1 MPPFKGVRSTSEGGD
16 ELTLGQRTGARAA
29 VIERGEEASG
39 RPREGRAGVQGH
51 VAVAVAGECVSAR
64 HRRHRSTRPAE
75 REGWHFRS
83 PGLFPLLLQCY
94 LRKLPRGELEG
105 GMNRI
110 IAAPFL
116 PLVCHLVICLG
127 AHAAGTEG
135 QQPTASPESGPRN
148 ENGLGEEITVLGPAR
163 LPESRTA
170 ADGLTVQVIDAREI
184 RASGART
191 FQEALQRIPGVHLAD
206 EQGNPRQEDLSLR
219 GFSASP
225 VTGLPQGI
233 SVFVDGV
240 RVNEPAAEEVAFE
253 LIPLA
258 DIERIEIV
266 RGPNAIF
273 GRNTLGGAIHI
284 LTRRGGREPEA
295 SVQIEGGSWEYQEI
309 RGLVSGP
316 LGPLSGYLSLSEFSD
331 QGWRVRGAGNGV
343 RAFGKLGI
351 GQEGAS
357 ATLSYQFQVDRLQQ
371 PGSLPQTTLGT
382 DRRENYTPGDFFDP
396 ALHFVTLNGRARL
409 PSGLSVS
416 ASTASSARSTRS
428 SSTPAGSARTRACS
442 TVPSAPAGRCSSI
455 TARAGALQN
464 RLSAGAEV
472 MRSSVRLRVHE
483 EANPRFT
490 TSEAGE
496 PLPRLTSDLYDRQWA
511 TGAFVQEQ
519 ARITDGPLTGL
530 SATAALRFDRIAH
543 QIADTSPDAPGN
555 ATGNAI
561 FSAWIPAAGLS
572 WAFAPH
578 WLVSTSWT
586 AGFRAPAFLELTCAD
601 PAAPCVGLQAGLAPD
616 PTLTSLRPV
625 RSRSLEAGVSGSPF
639 GGLTAT
645 LTAFRADLR
654 DDIYSVVAPGTTRVY
669 FQNVGETRRTGLE
682 LALRLERGAFDV
694 EAGYAYTR
702 ATFRGNF
709 VLATPRTPDGTET
722 VRPGAQLPLTPKHH
736 LRVEAR
742 AQALQWLTLSAGF
755 DYVGSQYFRGDEANV
770 APKLAPYLILRTGA
784 EARWR
789 AWTATL
795 RAANVLDSRY
805 ETFGAFAPDGRAPG
819 RPIEPFLTP
828 GAPIRVVLGLR
839 WDLERNGNGRA
850 PQ

>member
-1 MPPFKGVRSTSEGGD
+1 MAYAPSASLAWARKAPARRSPTSSRSIACSSRAPSRRRRWAPIDG
-16 ELTLGQRTGARAA
+16 RT
-29 VIERGEEASG
+29 
-39 RPREGRAGVQGH
+39 
-51 VAVAVAGECVSAR
+51 
-64 HRRHRSTRPAE
+64 TRPVTSSTLLSISS
-75 REGWHFRS
+75 RS
-83 PGLFPLLLQCY
+83 
-94 LRKLPRGELEG
+94 
-105 GMNRI
+105 M
-110 IAAPFL
+110 
-116 PLVCHLVICLG
+116 
-127 AHAAGTEG
+127 
-135 QQPTASPESGPRN
+135 
-148 ENGLGEEITVLGPAR
+148 
-163 LPESRTA
+163 
-170 ADGLTVQVIDAREI
+170 
-184 RASGART
+184 
-191 FQEALQRIPGVHLAD
+191 
-206 EQGNPRQEDLSLR
+206 
-219 GFSASP
+219 
-225 VTGLPQGI
+225 
-233 SVFVDGV
+233 
-240 RVNEPAAEEVAFE
+240 
-253 LIPLA
+253 
-258 DIERIEIV
+258 
-266 RGPNAIF
+266 
-273 GRNTLGGAIHI
+273 
-284 LTRRGGREPEA
+284 GGRDSPP
-295 SVQIEGGSWEYQEI
+295 VC
-309 RGLVSGP
+309 R
-316 LGPLSGYLSLSEFSD
+316 
-331 QGWRVRGAGNGV
+331 
-343 RAFGKLGI
+343 
-351 GQEGAS
+351 
-357 ATLSYQFQVDRLQQ
+357 
-371 PGSLPQTTLGT
+371 
-382 DRRENYTPGDFFDP
+382 
-396 ALHFVTLNGRARL
+396 
-409 PSGLSVS
+409 S

-464 RLSAGAEV
+464 RLSARAEG
-472 MRSSVRLRVHE
+472 MRRSVRPRVHAQ
-483 EANPRFT
+483 ANPRFT
-490 TSEAGE
+490 TREAGE

-543 QIADTSPDAPGN
+543 QIVDTSPDAPGN

-561 FSAWIPAAGLS
+561 FSAWIPAAGLRCG
-572 WAFAPH
+572 FAPH

-789 AWTATL
+789 AWTARL

-839 WDLERNGNGRA
+839 WDLERNGNRRP

>member
-1 MPPFKGVRSTSEGGD
+1 
-16 ELTLGQRTGARAA
+16 
-29 VIERGEEASG
+29 
-39 RPREGRAGVQGH
+39 
-51 VAVAVAGECVSAR
+51 
-64 HRRHRSTRPAE
+64 
-75 REGWHFRS
+75 
-83 PGLFPLLLQCY
+83 
-94 LRKLPRGELEG
+94 
-105 GMNRI
+105 MNRI
-110 IAAPFL
+110 IPAPFV
-116 PLVCHLVICLG
+116 PLICQLVIGLG
-127 AHAAGTEG
+127 AHAAGTE
-135 QQPTASPESGPRN
+135 QQPTSPVPAPESGPRN
-148 ENGLGEEITVLGPAR
+148 ENGLVEEITVLGPAR
-163 LPESRTA
+163 LLESRTS

-191 FQEALQRIPGVHLAD
+191 FQEALHRIPGIHLAD
-206 EQGNPRQEDLSLR
+206 EQGNIRQEDLSLR

-225 VTGLPQGI
+225 VTGVRQGI

-240 RVNEPAAEEVAFE
+240 RVNEPAAEEVSFE

-258 DIERIEIV
+258 DIERIEII

-309 RGLVSGP
+309 RGLVAGP
-316 LGPLSGYLSLSEFSD
+316 LGPLNGYLSLSEFSD
-331 QGWRVRGAGNGV
+331 QGWRIRGAGNGV
-343 RAFGKLGI
+343 RAFGKVGL

-371 PGSLPQTTLGT
+371 PGSLPQTTLST

-409 PSGLSVS
+409 PSGLSLGGNGFFPPVDAGQFN
-416 ASTASSARSTRS
+416 ASW
-428 SSTPAGSARTRACS
+428 
-442 TVPSAPAGRCSSI
+442 I
-455 TARAGALQN
+455 
-464 RLSAGAEV
+464 SAGTRPFNPTPPARRAPPPDHP
-472 MRSSVRLRVHE
+472 MR
-483 EANPRFT
+483 
-490 TSEAGE
+490 
-496 PLPRLTSDLYDRQWA
+496 
-511 TGAFVQEQ
+511 
-519 ARITDGPLTGL
+519 
-530 SATAALRFDRIAH
+530 
-543 QIADTSPDAPGN
+543 PDAPGN

-561 FSAWIPAAGLS
+561 FSAWIPAAGVS
-572 WAFAPH
+572 WAIAPH

-601 PAAPCVGLQAGLAPD
+601 PAAPCIGLQAGLAPD

-654 DDIYSVVAPGTTRVY
+654 DDIYSVVAPGTTQVY

-682 LALRLERGAFDV
+682 MALRLERGAFDV

-709 VLATPRTPDGTET
+709 MLATPRTPDGPEA
-722 VRPGAQLPLTPKHH
+722 VRPAAPLPLTPNHH
-736 LRVEAR
+736 LRLEAR
-742 AQALQWLTLSAGF
+742 AQALQWLMLSAGF

-770 APKLAPYLILRTGA
+770 APKVAPHLILRTGA

-805 ETFGAFAPDGRAPG
+805 ETFR
-819 RPIEPFLTP
+819 
-828 GAPIRVVLGLR
+828 
-839 WDLERNGNGRA
+839 
-850 PQ
+850 

>member
-1 MPPFKGVRSTSEGGD
+1 
-16 ELTLGQRTGARAA
+16 
-29 VIERGEEASG
+29 
-39 RPREGRAGVQGH
+39 
-51 VAVAVAGECVSAR
+51 
-64 HRRHRSTRPAE
+64 
-75 REGWHFRS
+75 
-83 PGLFPLLLQCY
+83 
-94 LRKLPRGELEG
+94 
-105 GMNRI
+105 MNRI
-110 IAAPFL
+110 IPAPFL
-116 PLVCHLVICLG
+116 PLVCQLVIGFG
-127 AHAAGTEG
+127 AHAAGTE
-135 QQPTASPESGPRN
+135 QQPVSAVPAPESGPRN

-163 LPESRTA
+163 LPESRTS

-191 FQEALQRIPGVHLAD
+191 FQEALQRIPGIHLAD
-206 EQGNPRQEDLSLR
+206 EQGNFRQEDLSLR

-225 VTGLPQGI
+225 VTGVPQGI

-253 LIPLA
+253 LIPLG

-295 SVQIEGGSWEYQEI
+295 SVQIEGGSWKYQEA
-309 RGLVSGP
+309 RGVISGP

-331 QGWRVRGAGNGV
+331 QGWRVRGAGHGV
-343 RAFGKLGI
+343 RAFGKLGAS
-351 GQEGAS
+351 QEGAS

-382 DRRENYTPGDFFDP
+382 DRRENYTPGDFFAP

-409 PSGLSVS
+409 VSGLSVGVNGFFRS
-416 ASTASSARSTRS
+416 VDAEQFNASWISPDTRLFNRTAS
-428 SSTPAGSARTRACS
+428 AGGTLQLDHRK
-442 TVPSAPAGRCSSI
+442 
-455 TARAGALQN
+455 RAGALQN
-464 RLSAGAEV
+464 RLSAGVEA
-472 MRSSVRLRVHE
+472 MRSAVRLLVHE

-490 TSEAGE
+490 TSEDGK

-511 TGAFVQEQ
+511 WGAFLQEQ
-519 ARITDGPLTGL
+519 AQITDGPLTGL
-530 SATAALRFDRIAH
+530 AATAALRFDRIAH
-543 QIADTSPDAPGN
+543 DIADTSPDAPGN

-561 FSAWIPAAGLS
+561 FSAWIPAAGIS
-572 WAFAPH
+572 WAIAPH

-669 FQNVGETRRTGLE
+669 FQNVGETRRMGLE
-682 LALRLERGAFDV
+682 MALRLEQGAFEV

-709 VLATPRTPDGTET
+709 VLATPRTPDGTEA
-722 VRPGAQLPLTPKHH
+722 VRPGAQLPLTPNHH
-736 LRVEAR
+736 LRLEAR

-770 APKLAPYLILRTGA
+770 APKVAPHLILRTGA

-795 RAANVLDSRY
+795 RAVNVLDARY

-839 WDLERNGNGRA
+839 WDLERSGNGRP

>member
-1 MPPFKGVRSTSEGGD
+1 
-16 ELTLGQRTGARAA
+16 
-29 VIERGEEASG
+29 
-39 RPREGRAGVQGH
+39 
-51 VAVAVAGECVSAR
+51 
-64 HRRHRSTRPAE
+64 
-75 REGWHFRS
+75 
-83 PGLFPLLLQCY
+83 
-94 LRKLPRGELEG
+94 
-105 GMNRI
+105 MNRI
-110 IAAPFL
+110 IPAPFV
-116 PLVCHLVICLG
+116 PLICQLVIGLG
-127 AHAAGTEG
+127 AHAAGTE
-135 QQPTASPESGPRN
+135 QQPTSPVAAPESGPRN
-148 ENGLGEEITVLGPAR
+148 ENGLVEEITVLGPAR
-163 LPESRTA
+163 LLESRTS

-191 FQEALQRIPGVHLAD
+191 FQEALHRIPGIHLAD
-206 EQGNPRQEDLSLR
+206 EQGNIRQEDLSLR

-225 VTGLPQGI
+225 VTGVPQGI

-240 RVNEPAAEEVAFE
+240 RVNEPAAEEVSFE

-295 SVQIEGGSWEYQEI
+295 SVQIEGGSWEYQEA
-309 RGLVSGP
+309 RGVISGP

-343 RAFGKLGI
+343 RVFSKVGA
-351 GQEGAS
+351 GQEAAS

-409 PSGLSVS
+409 ASGLSVGVNGFFRSVHAEQFNASWIS
-416 ASTASSARSTRS
+416 ADTRLFNRTAS
-428 SSTPAGSARTRACS
+428 AGGTLQLDHRM
-442 TVPSAPAGRCSSI
+442 
-455 TARAGALQN
+455 RAGALQN
-464 RLSAGAEV
+464 RLSAGLEA
-472 MRSSVRLRVHE
+472 MRSAVRLRVHE

-490 TSEAGE
+490 TSEDGK

-511 TGAFVQEQ
+511 SGGFVQEQ
-519 ARITDGPLTGL
+519 ARIVDGPFSGL
-530 SATAALRFDRIAH
+530 AATAALRFDRIAH
-543 QIADTSPDAPGN
+543 DIADTSPDAPGN

-561 FSAWIPAAGLS
+561 FSAWIPAAGVS
-572 WAFAPH
+572 WAIAPH
-578 WLVSTSWT
+578 WLVSASWT

-682 LALRLERGAFDV
+682 MALRLERGAFDV

-709 VLATPRTPDGTET
+709 VLATPRTPDGTEA
-722 VRPGAQLPLTPKHH
+722 VRPGAQLPLTPNHH
-736 LRVEAR
+736 LRLEAG

-770 APKLAPYLILRTGA
+770 APKVAPYLILRTGA
-784 EARWR
+784 EAHWR

-795 RAANVLDSRY
+795 RAVNVLDARY
-805 ETFGAFAPDGRAPG
+805 ETFGAFAPDGRSPG

-839 WDLERNGNGRA
+839 WDLERNGNGKP

>member
-1 MPPFKGVRSTSEGGD
+1 
-16 ELTLGQRTGARAA
+16 
-29 VIERGEEASG
+29 
-39 RPREGRAGVQGH
+39 
-51 VAVAVAGECVSAR
+51 
-64 HRRHRSTRPAE
+64 
-75 REGWHFRS
+75 
-83 PGLFPLLLQCY
+83 
-94 LRKLPRGELEG
+94 
-105 GMNRI
+105 MNRI
-110 IAAPFL
+110 IPGPFV
-116 PLVCHLVICLG
+116 PLICQLMIGFG
-127 AHAAGTEG
+127 AHAAGTE
-135 QQPTASPESGPRN
+135 QQPTSPAPESGPRN
-148 ENGLGEEITVLGPAR
+148 ENGLGEEINVLGPAR
-163 LPESRTA
+163 LPEGRTS
-170 ADGLTVQVIDAREI
+170 ADGLTVQVIDARDI

-191 FQEALQRIPGVHLAD
+191 FQEALQRIPGIHLAD
-206 EQGNPRQEDLSLR
+206 EQGNIRQEDLSLR

-225 VTGLPQGI
+225 VTGVPQGI

-253 LIPLA
+253 LIPLE
-258 DIERIEIV
+258 DIDRIEIV

-295 SVQIEGGSWEYQEI
+295 SVQIEGGSWNYQEA
-309 RGLVSGP
+309 RGVISGP

-331 QGWRVRGAGNGV
+331 QGWRVRGAGSGV
-343 RAFGKLGI
+343 RAFGKLGAS
-351 GQEGAS
+351 QEGAS
-357 ATLSYQFQVDRLQQ
+357 ATLSYQFQVDRLHQ
-371 PGSLPQTTLGT
+371 PGSLPQATLGT
-382 DRRENYTPGDFFDP
+382 DRRENYTPGDFFAP

-409 PSGLSVS
+409 ASGLS
-416 ASTASSARSTRS
+416 ASVNGFFRSVDAEQFNASWISPDTRLFNRTSSAGGTLQLDHR
-428 SSTPAGSARTRACS
+428 
-442 TVPSAPAGRCSSI
+442 I
-455 TARAGALQN
+455 RAGALQN
-464 RLSAGAEV
+464 RLSAGAEA
-472 MRSSVRLRVHE
+472 MRSAVRLRIHE

-490 TSEAGE
+490 TTEDGK

-511 TGAFVQEQ
+511 LGAFLQEQ
-519 ARITDGPLTGL
+519 AQIVDGPLTGL
-530 SATAALRFDRIAH
+530 AATAALRFDRIAH
-543 QIADTSPDAPGN
+543 DIADTSPDAPGN

-561 FSAWIPAAGLS
+561 FSAWIPAAGVS
-572 WAFAPH
+572 WTIAPH

-601 PAAPCVGLQAGLAPD
+601 PAAPCVGLQAGLGPD

-639 GGLTAT
+639 AGLTAT

-669 FQNVGETRRTGLE
+669 FQNVGETRRMGLE
-682 LALRLERGAFDV
+682 TALRLEQGAFEV

-709 VLATPRTPDGTET
+709 TLATPRTPDGTET
-722 VRPGAQLPLTPKHH
+722 VRPGAQLPLTPNHH
-736 LRVEAR
+736 LRLEAR
-742 AQALQWLTLSAGF
+742 AQALEWLMLSAGF

-770 APKLAPYLILRTGA
+770 APKVAPYLILRTGA
-784 EARWR
+784 EAHWR

-795 RAANVLDSRY
+795 RAVNVLDARY

-839 WDLERNGNGRA
+839 WDLERNGTGRP